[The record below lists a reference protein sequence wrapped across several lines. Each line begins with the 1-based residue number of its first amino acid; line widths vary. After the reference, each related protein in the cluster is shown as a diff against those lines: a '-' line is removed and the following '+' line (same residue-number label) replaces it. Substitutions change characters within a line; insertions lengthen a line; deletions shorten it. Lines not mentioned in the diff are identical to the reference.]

1 MTSKAVL
8 TTSSI
13 PMTAE
18 IMPANNRD
26 SIFSFTLKTETSQ
39 SIDSYIE
46 DFNNLKRAT
55 GRAILKMAHLV
66 FHVESV
72 HTKSEKEAFA
82 IACNLDRKSTS
93 YAKWKTLGQ
102 NVERFNL
109 VENKCLPN
117 HWTTLYALAKL
128 TTEQFNLVADKL
140 SSDITML
147 AINKMLPSASVNKDE
162 GLEEKATVTLQLKQI
177 NEFTLDRVRQVT
189 KLFGV
194 DTTFSDVFTVQYSS
208 SVETA
213 LAASRAR
220 LEI

>member
-18 IMPANNRD
+18 IMPANDQD
-26 SIFSFTLKTETSQ
+26 SVFSFTLKTATSD
-39 SIDSYIE
+39 SIESYIE

-72 HTKSEKEAFA
+72 HTKADKEAFA
-82 IACNLDRKSTS
+82 IACNLDRTSAS

-102 NVERFNL
+102 NVSRFNL
-109 VENKCLPN
+109 VENQCLPN

-128 TTEQFNLVADKL
+128 TTEHFNLVADKL
-140 SSDITML
+140 SSDITMI
-147 AINKMLPSASVNKDE
+147 AINKMLPSVNKDE
-162 GLEEKATVTLQLKQI
+162 LEEKATVTLQLKKI

-189 KLFGV
+189 KLFGA
-194 DTTFSDVFTVQYSS
+194 DTSFSDVFTVQYSTR
-208 SVETA
+208 VETA
-213 LAASRAR
+213 LAASRAS